1 MANTDQVTLKR
12 TMVTKTET
20 MIKMVMERITTKMVM
35 ARMMTAMEKIMMEK
49 TRITTI
55 MVTEKTKT
63 AMANMTKITIKMIKR
78 MTKMVTEKITTRIMI
93 RMIMITTKTEN
104 FSGILPDFKKNK
116 KLPQMLGEYF
126 KVLHTLGSP

>member
-20 MIKMVMERITTKMVM
+20 KIKMVMERITTKMVM

-126 KVLHTLGSP
+126 KV